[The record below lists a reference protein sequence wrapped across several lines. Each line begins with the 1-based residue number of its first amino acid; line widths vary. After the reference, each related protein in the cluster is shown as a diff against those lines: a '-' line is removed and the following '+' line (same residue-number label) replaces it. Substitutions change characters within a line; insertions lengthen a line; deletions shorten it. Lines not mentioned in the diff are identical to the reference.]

1 MTAGASATIVVLTF
15 VASLATSGVVALVA
29 VALVAARAAGAAA
42 TTGVTVTL
50 AESELL
56 NWFLIFK
63 VLMKEI

>member
-15 VASLATSGVVALVA
+15 VASLATSGV